1 MKRYT
6 LLLPLIAALA
16 MSHAFAEEKSMSGP
30 DMSPAE
36 VKQDMN
42 GMKDMKGMMNM
53 KGMKDMHEKCMG
65 DAKAGEGMTAGM
77 EEMHKKCMDNMKGM
91 SKEPSKKS
99 TTRKHQKKSTA
110 KPAAEHDHN
119 HGAAPAQ

>member
-42 GMKDMKGMMNM
+42 GMKDMKGM
-53 KGMKDMHEKCMG
+53 KDMHEKCMG

-77 EEMHKKCMDNMKGM
+77 EEIHKKCMDNMKGM

-119 HGAAPAQ
+119 HDAAPAQ

>member
-30 DMSPAE
+30 DMSPAD
-36 VKQDMN
+36 VKHDMKDMNGMN
-42 GMKDMKGMMNM
+42 GMKDM

-65 DAKAGEGMTAGM
+65 DAKAGEGMTANM
-77 EEMHKKCMDNMKGM
+77 EQMHKKCMDNMKGM

-110 KPAAEHDHN
+110 KPVVEHDHN